1 MKKTKNRSK
10 EIIEE
15 AKEQR
20 CRNASKAFV
29 GGEPLKDFYD
39 VEINVKSETE
49 KLFSIKRDNINI
61 FDLKYLVENIEE
73 IKKKADMGDIEP
85 EFLPP
90 KEKWEAI
97 K

>member
-1 MKKTKNRSK
+1 MYLRKGIGERWKPFPLSHINQEEIKMKKTKNRSK

-61 FDLKYLVENIEE
+61 FDLKYLVENIE
-73 IKKKADMGDIEP
+73 
-85 EFLPP
+85 
-90 KEKWEAI
+90 
-97 K
+97 